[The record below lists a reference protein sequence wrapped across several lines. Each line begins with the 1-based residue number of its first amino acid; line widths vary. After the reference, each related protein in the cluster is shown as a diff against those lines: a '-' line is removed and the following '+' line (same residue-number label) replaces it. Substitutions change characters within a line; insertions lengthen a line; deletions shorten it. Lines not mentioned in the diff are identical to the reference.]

1 MQTWLVHMR
10 RPWRLVRE
18 LSPVGAAA
26 FQLFLACNVLAALVH
41 PLFMIGLGVS
51 LFTLTPLDAVA
62 TTPVF
67 AAAFLYGY
75 LSTIA
80 LDAIGLARRGLLKH
94 AGVLVLTPF
103 YWFLLSLAA
112 WRALFQL
119 LSDPQRWEKTEHGLA
134 RSSRVAALEG

>member
-1 MQTWLVHMR
+1 MR

-18 LSPVGAAA
+18 LSPVGAVA

-41 PLFMIGLGVS
+41 PLFTIGLCAS
-51 LFTLTPLDAVA
+51 LVTATTLDAVA
-62 TTPVF
+62 ATPVF
-67 AAAFLYGY
+67 VAAFLYGY

-80 LDAIGLARRGLLKH
+80 LDAIGLARRGLLRH
-94 AGVLVLTPF
+94 AWVLALTPF

-134 RSSRVAALEG
+134 RSSRVAALDG